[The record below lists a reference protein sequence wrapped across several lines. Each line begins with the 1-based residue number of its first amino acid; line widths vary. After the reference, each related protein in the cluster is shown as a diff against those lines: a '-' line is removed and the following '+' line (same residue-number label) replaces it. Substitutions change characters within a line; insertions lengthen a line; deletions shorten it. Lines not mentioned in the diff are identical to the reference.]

1 MNKRT
6 ELPTA
11 ENSSNFNRVAGA
23 TCQVGP
29 TQQTLQAAVSGETGA
44 TAKKDMGRVMGEL
57 GRRTG
62 GNFDK
67 PAAAK
72 EVGSRLA

>member
-23 TCQVGP
+23 TCQVG
-29 TQQTLQAAVSGETGA
+29 TTLENLDVYKRQA
-44 TAKKDMGRVMGEL
+44 
-57 GRRTG
+57 
-62 GNFDK
+62 
-67 PAAAK
+67 
-72 EVGSRLA
+72 